1 MREDWW
7 ISTDAEGTPGKSR
20 DINEWTNTE
29 SENKEGSA
37 DPDRC
42 FLIQATFGSF
52 LNPKSDEIKDKK
64 FLSKEILETWV
75 ATWYK
80 SLKFRKDSC

>member
-52 LNPKSDEIKDKK
+52 LNPKSDEIRDKK
-64 FLSKEILETWV
+64 YVEGNFGNLSCDLIQKLEI
-75 ATWYK
+75 
-80 SLKFRKDSC
+80 